1 MNSWYRFAALIID
14 SCTGREMN
22 RYGGR
27 RGIVTSIPWKSPKA
41 FGSSRFIERRHRHRF
56 DNNVRH
62 GYSNFGARLAIQKE
76 KSSFYQRSTRRRQ
89 KRGYSQ
95 RESHS
100 GFGLSPCQRQR
111 LISILLLLKGVSILF
126 SLWRLCNE

>member
-1 MNSWYRFAALIID
+1 MNLWYRFAALIID

-76 KSSFYQRSTRRRQ
+76 KKLFLPAINSAEAKKGILPTRKPQRVRPQPLPAATLNFDLAAVEGRQ
-89 KRGYSQ
+89 
-95 RESHS
+95 HS
-100 GFGLSPCQRQR
+100 
-111 LISILLLLKGVSILF
+111 LF
-126 SLWRLCNE
+126 ALEAVQ